1 MSKEHPDKKPRI
13 TAWRAYGQEAFATPV
28 SRKIGYVIIIIMW
41 ALGILCLLFVD
52 FIYGLLPY
60 IMGGFMAIAGAA
72 AIAGSLITKEY
83 QRADTRLISRGILLL
98 VVGAAVIV
106 RGEQADGLMGAA
118 WGIFGLIKGS
128 ESLNVAIYNLTNRK
142 KWAADMLQAAVQITL
157 ALLLL
162 VGPMSKLYPHMRIL
176 GLELLATGFHIFR
189 EIRAC

>member
-1 MSKEHPDKKPRI
+1 
-13 TAWRAYGQEAFATPV
+13 
-28 SRKIGYVIIIIMW
+28 
-41 ALGILCLLFVD
+41 
-52 FIYGLLPY
+52 
-60 IMGGFMAIAGAA
+60 MAIAGAA

-162 VGPMSKLYPHMRIL
+162 VDPMSKLYPHMRIL